1 MPTERFKN
9 LDEKKKI
16 KILKAIDIVISNQ
29 DINAVTVSDIV
40 KEAKISRGSFYT
52 YFDDI
57 GDATEYLITQLSN
70 EYINN
75 FKKCIEDVSLD
86 YWKGVKK
93 FYTQQK
99 KEQLSKNKK
108 RLENIR
114 RKKFVLE
121 ILARSFET
129 KEYYSEFINFSS
141 WCVKNVKLNKNKLSE
156 MQMQILNLNVLMT
169 IVSSFLIDKL
179 HGDSRDTYIDTYI
192 SMCKTLNISS
202 R

>member
-9 LDEKKKI
+9 LDEKKKS
-16 KILKAIDIVISNQ
+16 KIIKAIELVISNQ

-52 YFDDI
+52 YFVDI
-57 GDATEYLITQLSN
+57 SDAAEYLITQLSD

-93 FYTQQK
+93 FYNQQK
-99 KEQLSKNKK
+99 KEQFTKNRK
-108 RLENIR
+108 RLESIR

-129 KEYYSEFINFSS
+129 KEYYSEFINFSK

-156 MQMQILNLNVLMT
+156 IQMQILNLNVLMT

-179 HGDSRDTYIDTYI
+179 HGDSRDIYIDTYI
-192 SMCKTLNISS
+192 DMCRTLNINS